1 MSIRV
6 KLFLTLLSFSL
17 LPLLI
22 AGLLGRSNVQAARDE
37 LSEETR
43 TRIERIADDTRRH
56 LVEKYAAILE
66 RDRALIEIDVLA
78 AADALRR
85 FDDIGPDDEA
95 LTARNYTSL
104 DFDNTETPPPGMV
117 PDGDMERVEA
127 DGSRTALMVSFLEP
141 VFVPTE
147 ADGFEELAR
156 EAAVLRSI
164 VPTMRAAR
172 ESTEDLIRPASQY
185 AALHDSG
192 LHMSW
197 PGKGGYPADFDPRLR
212 PWYQAAIT
220 AIEPVV
226 WVPPVIDAPTG
237 QVRLTCSAPIYR
249 DNGELLGVAAADVAL
264 GDILQELTLPEV
276 FRENSQAIIV
286 QVTDSESDLPPRIMA
301 TAEYDSLAGAAWDSP
316 ITTRRFAASDAR
328 AGAALTRRMLD
339 FEQDSMELTYEGVP
353 WVWTWERLRD
363 PEFSDTHTN
372 VLVGIALEVAEADAA
387 RVAASIDASISTV
400 VRQNLVVAGGVL
412 CAVVVFGLLGS
423 RSISKPV
430 RSLADTAQAIAKGD
444 LDARATVETGDELQS
459 LAESFN
465 SMVPQ
470 LRDRMKVREAL
481 EIARE
486 VQQNLLPRGTPD
498 VPGIDI
504 AAQCV
509 YSDET
514 GGDYFDFLE
523 IKPGPHADA
532 DAPLANAVLVG
543 DVTGHGI
550 GAALLMTTARALIH
564 ARAPESDDLPE
575 VLGKV
580 NANLATDSKSGQ
592 FMTLFYLLIGAE
604 TGSGRSVR
612 WTSAG
617 HDAAIVRNS
626 RTGEF
631 SELAGAD
638 IPLGI
643 DGSWQFH
650 ADDAT
655 LPPESTVV
663 IGTDGIWEARDPSG
677 EMFGK
682 DRLTAVMNEN
692 HDADAQTL
700 AQAILTEVVR
710 FRDGGPQTD
719 DITLVVLRTVPHT
732 LDGPRAAPASE
743 PKGRRPSV
751 VV

>member
-6 KLFLTLLSFSL
+6 KLFLTLLGFSL

-22 AGLLGRSNVQAARDE
+22 AGLLGRGNVQAARDE
-37 LSEETR
+37 LSSETAA
-43 TRIERIADDTRRH
+43 RILRIADDTRRH

-85 FDDIGPDDEA
+85 FDDIGPDEEA
-95 LTARNYTSL
+95 LTARNFTNL
-104 DFDNTETPPPGMV
+104 EFDDAENPPPGLV
-117 PDGDMERVEA
+117 PDGDMERIEA

-141 VFVPTE
+141 VFVPMD
-147 ADGFEELAR
+147 ADGIDALSQ
-156 EAAVLRSI
+156 EAAVLRSV

-172 ESTEDLIRPASQY
+172 ETTEDLIRPASQY
-185 AALHDSG
+185 AALHESG

-197 PGKGGYPADFDPRLR
+197 PGKGGYPENYDPRLR

-237 QVRLTCSAPIYR
+237 QVRLTCSAPVYR
-249 DNGELLGVAAADVAL
+249 DDGTLLGVAAADVSL
-264 GDILQELTLPEV
+264 GDILKELSLPEV
-276 FRENSQAIIV
+276 FRESSQAIIV
-286 QVTDSESDLPPRIMA
+286 QVADEDADLPPRIIA
-301 TAEYDSLAGAAWDSP
+301 TAEYDDLAGAAWDSP
-316 ITTRRFAASDAR
+316 ISTRWFESSDAD
-328 AGAALTRRMLD
+328 ADTELSRRMLAAD
-339 FEQDSMELTYEGVP
+339 QGSMELGIDGEP

-363 PEFSDTHTN
+363 PEFSETHTH
-372 VLVGIALEVAEADAA
+372 VLVGIALEVAEADAQ
-387 RVAASIDASISTV
+387 RVAASIDGTISTV
-400 VRQNLVVAGGVL
+400 VRQNLAVAGGVL
-412 CAVVVFGLLGS
+412 CFVVVFGFLGS
-423 RSISKPV
+423 RSISQPV
-430 RSLADTAQAIAKGD
+430 RSLAETAQAIAGGD
-444 LDARATVETGDELQS
+444 LDARATVETGDELQT

-465 SMVPQ
+465 SMVPK

-486 VQQNLLPRGTPD
+486 VQQNLLPRETPNL
-498 VPGIDI
+498 PGIDI
-504 AAQCV
+504 AALCV

-514 GGDYFDFLE
+514 GGDYFDFLD
-523 IKPGPHADA
+523 IQPGNGG
-532 DAPLANAVLVG
+532 PLSHAVLVG

-564 ARAPESDDLPE
+564 ARAPETDDLPD

-580 NANLATDSKSGQ
+580 NANLAVDSKSGQ
-592 FMTLFYLLIGAE
+592 FMTLFYLLVGE
-604 TGSGRSVR
+604 DDGDGRRVR

-617 HDAAIVRNS
+617 HDAAIVRDN
-626 RTGEF
+626 RTGAF
-631 SELAGAD
+631 TELSGHD

-643 DGSWQFH
+643 DGSWVFRS
-650 ADDAT
+650 DDAC

-663 IGTDGIWEARDPSG
+663 IGTDGIWEARDPTG

-682 DRLTAVMNEN
+682 DRLMEVMADND
-692 HDADAQTL
+692 DADADTL
-700 AQAILTEVVR
+700 AKAILSAVIR

-719 DITLVVLRTVPHT
+719 DITLVVLRTSEAVNT
-732 LDGPRAAPASE
+732 GAIASDT
-743 PKGRRPSV
+743 
-751 VV
+751 